1 MQERL
6 NFDNLYYML
15 QMWFKGII
23 DGLLQKVTAELRTE
37 YSGSAKQHWNET
49 EHWQRLQVST

>member
-37 YSGSAKQHWNET
+37 YSGSAKQNWNET
-49 EHWQRLQVST
+49 EHW

>member
-15 QMWFKGII
+15 QMWFKGI
-23 DGLLQKVTAELRTE
+23 AELRTE
-37 YSGSAKQHWNET
+37 YSGSAKQRWNET

>member
-1 MQERL
+1 MLHMWLMQG
-6 NFDNLYYML
+6 N
-15 QMWFKGII
+15 QI

-37 YSGSAKQHWNET
+37 YSGSAKQNWNET